1 MSERELED
9 EEQGEATSV
18 PHDATLA
25 LLVWTDGY
33 HFEPDIHN
41 FDHCKSGVPDDC
53 PCDDN
58 AGEADCFQGFID
70 DVICMICNT
79 YIIYIYI
86 KIAHYDNI

>member
-1 MSERELED
+1 MSKRELEG

-25 LLVWTDGY
+25 PLVWTDGH

-41 FDHCKSGVPDDC
+41 FDDCRSGVTDDWL
-53 PCDDN
+53 CDDN
-58 AGEADCFQGFID
+58 AGEVDCLQAFID
-70 DVICMICNT
+70 DVICINCNT
-79 YIIYIYI
+79 YIVYIYI